1 MVFLF
6 AGNAL
11 TAQQQMPMLSP
22 GEAAADLLKS
32 LRPDQLDKMSRPWDD
47 KERVNW
53 DFVPKEYRAGVT
65 VGSLS
70 DGQKEKFYRLVLAT
84 GGEKTLDRVKSIS
97 FLESIL
103 RGVEGRKEGDA
114 YRDPGKYFIQLFG
127 ATHLDKTWGWK
138 IEGHH
143 LCFNYVLEKNKVI
156 AASPSVLG
164 ANPAIVLEGENKGY
178 QLMKP
183 EIQLATSI
191 LSSLNTGQK
200 TKAIVSSQASKE
212 ILTYQQR
219 KASIDKAGGVS
230 FTELS
235 PAQQTKLKEL
245 VELYIHRASR
255 FFVKDMLAR
264 VEQAGWNKVFFV
276 WEGSEDVSPGHTHY
290 YRIQG
295 PEFIIEYDNYQN
307 NGNHVHSIFRDV
319 RNDFGDL
326 LAAHYKEEHP

>member
-1 MVFLF
+1 MVFLLS
-6 AGNAL
+6 GIIL
-11 TAQQQMPMLSP
+11 SAQQQTPMLSP
-22 GEAAADLLKS
+22 SETANELLKS
-32 LRPDQLDKMSRPWDD
+32 LRPDQVEKMSRPWDD

-65 VGSLS
+65 VGSLNDS
-70 DGQKEKFYRLVLAT
+70 QKEKFYRLVLAT

-103 RGVEGRKEGDA
+103 RGVEGRKEGDQ
-114 YRDPGKYFIQLFG
+114 YRDPGKYFVQLFG
-127 ATHLDKTWGWK
+127 AGHLDKIWGWK

-143 LCFNYVLEKNKVI
+143 LCLNYVLEKNKVI
-156 AASPSVLG
+156 SATPSVLG
-164 ANPAIVLEGENKGY
+164 SNPAIVLEGENKGY

-183 EIQLATSI
+183 EIQLATGI
-191 LSSLNTGQK
+191 LSTFTPSQK

-219 KASIDKAGGVS
+219 KASIDKTGGIA
-230 FTELS
+230 FAELN
-235 PAQQTKLKEL
+235 PAQQNKLKEL
-245 VELYIHRASR
+245 VEVYINRASK

-264 VEQAGWNKVFFV
+264 VEQAGWDKVFFV

-295 PEFIIEYDNYQN
+295 PEIIIEYDNYQN

-326 LAAHYKEEHP
+326 LAAHYKEEH